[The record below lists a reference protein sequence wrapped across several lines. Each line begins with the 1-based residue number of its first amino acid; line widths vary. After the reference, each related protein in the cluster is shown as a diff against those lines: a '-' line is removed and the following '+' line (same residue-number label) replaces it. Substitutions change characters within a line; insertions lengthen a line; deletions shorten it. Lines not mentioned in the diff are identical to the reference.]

1 MTETSDIILPTPSQA
16 PAPTPVQ
23 SLPAAI
29 PTTHYP
35 TAGAK
40 CADLV
45 VHLAGLAC
53 ALLGGGILLGL
64 AFGLGSLGQV
74 AAIAVYTVGLITML
88 SLSTAYNFAKARW
101 RPLLRR
107 FDHAGIFIMIAA
119 SYTPFTT
126 QNLTGWW
133 AIGMTTAVW
142 SVAGLGVASKLF
154 LPGLDKRFWVGL
166 YLALGWLVLVAI
178 KPMIDGM
185 GWVALL
191 LLAIGGVIYSTGT
204 VFYLMKRL
212 KFRRAIWHGHVIG
225 GAGLHYAAVLVG
237 VVLASSGHP

>member
-1 MTETSDIILPTPSQA
+1 MTATNTLVETGTTEIVVEK
-16 PAPTPVQ
+16 PA
-23 SLPAAI
+23 
-29 PTTHYP
+29 THYP
-35 TAGAK
+35 TPGAK

-64 AFGLGSLGQV
+64 AFGMGDLKQV
-74 AAIAVYTVGLITML
+74 AAVSVYTVGLILML

-107 FDHAGIFIMIAA
+107 FDHAGIFVMIAA

-142 SVAGLGVASKLF
+142 SVAGLGVLAKLF

-178 KPMIDGM
+178 KPMIDGLS
-185 GWVALL
+185 WVALL
-191 LLAIGGVIYSTGT
+191 LLAIGGLVYSTGT
-204 VFYLMKRL
+204 IFYLMRRL

-237 VVLASSGHP
+237 VVLASAH

>member
-1 MTETSDIILPTPSQA
+1 MTDII
-16 PAPTPVQ
+16 
-23 SLPAAI
+23 
-29 PTTHYP
+29 TTHYP
-35 TAGAK
+35 TPGAK
-40 CADLV
+40 VADLI

-74 AAIAVYTVGLITML
+74 AAVSVYTIGLILML
-88 SLSTAYNFAKARW
+88 SLSTAYNFAKVRW
-101 RPLLRR
+101 QPLLRR
-107 FDHAGIFIMIAA
+107 FDHAGIFVMIAA

-126 QNLTGWW
+126 QNLHGWW

-142 SVAGLGVASKLF
+142 VVATIGVLAKLL

-166 YLALGWLVLVAI
+166 YLAMGWLVLVAI
-178 KPMIDGM
+178 KPMIDGLS
-185 GWVALL
+185 WVALL
-191 LLAIGGVIYSTGT
+191 LLAIGGLVYSTGT
-204 VFYLMKRL
+204 IFYLRRQL

-237 VVLASSGHP
+237 VVLAGART

>member
-1 MTETSDIILPTPSQA
+1 MTDIIS
-16 PAPTPVQ
+16 
-23 SLPAAI
+23 
-29 PTTHYP
+29 THYP
-35 TAGAK
+35 SPGAK
-40 CADLV
+40 FADLV

-64 AFGLGSLGQV
+64 AFGMGDLSRV
-74 AAIAVYTVGLITML
+74 AAVSIYTVGLILML
-88 SLSTAYNFAKARW
+88 SLSTAYNFAKVRW
-101 RPLLRR
+101 QPLLRR

-133 AIGMTTAVW
+133 SIGMTTAVW
-142 SVAGLGVASKLF
+142 VVAGIGVLAKLL

-178 KPMIDGM
+178 KPMIDGLS
-185 GWVALL
+185 WVALL
-191 LLAIGGVIYSTGT
+191 LLAIGGLVYSTGT
-204 VFYLMKRL
+204 VFYLMRRL

-237 VVLASSGHP
+237 VVLTGSHA